1 LSLIKII
8 IGIELNVMKSFQQT
22 FNELKKARGLSNKQI
37 ASFTGVKLKDVKQ
50 WETGTSFPIETKVV
64 DALEGLLG
72 TEISKSLEGYTSQS
86 KVNSQLKTSEDNIFK
101 VKNEKID
108 VTNTKI
114 DKLRY
119 LFQKQPQNTTEYEF
133 DNEIEHITDDYYFED
148 DASAPLKE
156 ILEKPYLYDE
166 NQLGF
171 YFSRNLKTLG
181 LLSVLGLII
190 FSFFQLFWDSF
201 NLFIDNLL

>member
-1 LSLIKII
+1 
-8 IGIELNVMKSFQQT
+8 MKSFQQT

-50 WETGTSFPIETKVV
+50 WEIGTSFPIETKVV

-119 LFQKQPQNTTEYEF
+119 LFQKQHQNTTDYEF
-133 DNEIEHITDDYYFED
+133 DKEIEHITDDYYFED
-148 DASAPLKE
+148 DASAPLQE

-171 YFSRNLKTLG
+171 YFSRNLKTFG

-190 FSFFQLFWDSF
+190 YSFFQLFWDSF

>member
-1 LSLIKII
+1 
-8 IGIELNVMKSFQQT
+8 MKSFQQT

-50 WETGTSFPIETKVV
+50 WEIGTSFPIETKVV

-101 VKNEKID
+101 VKNEKLN

-119 LFQKQPQNTTEYEF
+119 LFQKQHQNTTEYEF
-133 DNEIEHITDDYYFED
+133 DKEIEHITDDYYFED
-148 DASAPLKE
+148 DASAPLQE

-190 FSFFQLFWDSF
+190 YSFFQLFWDSF

>member
-1 LSLIKII
+1 
-8 IGIELNVMKSFQQT
+8 MKSFQQT
-22 FNELKKARGLSNKQI
+22 FNELKKARGLSNKQV

-50 WETGTSFPIETKVV
+50 WETGTSFPIETRVV

-101 VKNEKID
+101 VKNEKLD

-114 DKLRY
+114 DKLRN

-148 DASAPLKE
+148 DTSAPLQE

>member
-1 LSLIKII
+1 
-8 IGIELNVMKSFQQT
+8 MKSFQQT

-86 KVNSQLKTSEDNIFK
+86 KVNSQLKTSEDNIFI
-101 VKNEKID
+101 VKNEKLD

-114 DKLRY
+114 DKLRN

-133 DNEIEHITDDYYFED
+133 DNEIEHIADDYYFEED
-148 DASAPLKE
+148 TVAPE
-156 ILEKPYLYDE
+156 QNVLEKPYIYDE
-166 NQLGF
+166 NQIGF

-181 LLSVLGLII
+181 LLSILGVII

-201 NLFIDNLL
+201 NLFLENLL

>member
-1 LSLIKII
+1 
-8 IGIELNVMKSFQQT
+8 MKSFHQI
-22 FNELKKARGLSNKQI
+22 FNELKKDRGLSNKQI
-37 ASFTGVKLKDVKQ
+37 ASFTGVKLKEVKQ
-50 WETGTSFPIETKVV
+50 WEAGTSFPIETKVV

-72 TEISKSLEGYTSQS
+72 TEIRESLKGYSSQS
-86 KVNSQLKTSEDNIFK
+86 KINSQVKTAEDDIFK

-114 DKLRY
+114 DKLRN

-133 DNEIEHITDDYYFED
+133 DNEIEHIADDYYFEED
-148 DASAPLKE
+148 TAAPE
-156 ILEKPYLYDE
+156 QNVLEKPYIYDE
-166 NQLGF
+166 NQIGF

-181 LLSVLGLII
+181 LLSILGVII

-201 NLFIDNLL
+201 NLFLDNLL

>member
-1 LSLIKII
+1 
-8 IGIELNVMKSFQQT
+8 MKSFQQT

-72 TEISKSLEGYTSQS
+72 TEISKSLEGYTSQI
-86 KVNSQLKTSEDNIFK
+86 KVNSQLKTSEENIFK

-119 LFQKQPQNTTEYEF
+119 LFQKQHQNTTEYEF

-148 DASAPLKE
+148 DASAPLQE

>member
-1 LSLIKII
+1 
-8 IGIELNVMKSFQQT
+8 MKSFQQT

-86 KVNSQLKTSEDNIFK
+86 KVNSQLKTSEDNIFI
-101 VKNEKID
+101 VKNEKLD

-114 DKLRY
+114 DKLRN

-148 DASAPLKE
+148 DASAPLQE

-201 NLFIDNLL
+201 NLLIDNLL

>member
-1 LSLIKII
+1 
-8 IGIELNVMKSFQQT
+8 MKSFHQI
-22 FNELKKARGLSNKQI
+22 FNELKKDRGLSNKQI
-37 ASFTGVKLKDVKQ
+37 ASFTGVKLKEVKQ
-50 WETGTSFPIETKVV
+50 WESGTSFPIETKVV

-72 TEISKSLEGYTSQS
+72 TEISESLEGYSSQS
-86 KVNSQLKTSEDNIFK
+86 KINSQVKTAEDDIFK

-114 DKLRY
+114 DKLRN

-148 DASAPLKE
+148 DASAPLQE

-201 NLFIDNLL
+201 KLFIDNLL

>member
-1 LSLIKII
+1 
-8 IGIELNVMKSFQQT
+8 MKSFQQT

-37 ASFTGVKLKDVKQ
+37 ASFTGVKLKDEKQ

-114 DKLRY
+114 DKLRN

-133 DNEIEHITDDYYFED
+133 DNEIEHIADDYYFEED
-148 DASAPLKE
+148 TAAPAQNV
-156 ILEKPYLYDE
+156 LEKPYIYDE
-166 NQLGF
+166 NQIGF

-181 LLSVLGLII
+181 LLSILGVII

-201 NLFIDNLL
+201 NLFLDNLL

>member
-1 LSLIKII
+1 
-8 IGIELNVMKSFQQT
+8 MKSFHQT
-22 FNELKKARGLSNKQI
+22 FNELKKDRGLSNKQI
-37 ASFTGVKLKDVKQ
+37 ASFTGVKLKEVKQ
-50 WETGTSFPIETKVV
+50 WESGTSFPIETKVV

-72 TEISKSLEGYTSQS
+72 TEISESLEGYSS
-86 KVNSQLKTSEDNIFK
+86 KSKINSQVKTAEDDIFK

-114 DKLRY
+114 DKLRN

-133 DNEIEHITDDYYFED
+133 DNEIEHIADDYYFEED
-148 DASAPLKE
+148 TVAPE
-156 ILEKPYLYDE
+156 QNVLEKPYIYDE
-166 NQLGF
+166 NQIGF

-181 LLSVLGLII
+181 LLSILGVII

-201 NLFIDNLL
+201 NLFLDNLL

>member
-1 LSLIKII
+1 
-8 IGIELNVMKSFQQT
+8 MKSFQQT
-22 FNELKKARGLSNKQI
+22 FNELKKSRGLSNKQI

-50 WETGTSFPIETKVV
+50 WEIGTSFPIETKVV

-119 LFQKQPQNTTEYEF
+119 LFQKQHQNTTEYEF
-133 DNEIEHITDDYYFED
+133 DKEIEHITDDYYFED
-148 DASAPLKE
+148 DASAPLQE

-171 YFSRNLKTLG
+171 YFSRNLKTFG

-190 FSFFQLFWDSF
+190 YSFFQLFWDSF

>member
-1 LSLIKII
+1 
-8 IGIELNVMKSFQQT
+8 MKSFQQT

-50 WETGTSFPIETKVV
+50 WETGTSFPVETKVV

-86 KVNSQLKTSEDNIFK
+86 KVNSQLKTSEDNIFI
-101 VKNEKID
+101 VKNEKLD

-148 DASAPLKE
+148 DATKPLQE

>member
-1 LSLIKII
+1 
-8 IGIELNVMKSFQQT
+8 MKSFQQT

-114 DKLRY
+114 DKLRN

-133 DNEIEHITDDYYFED
+133 DNEIEHIADDYYFEED
-148 DASAPLKE
+148 TAAPE
-156 ILEKPYLYDE
+156 QNVLEKPYIYDE
-166 NQLGF
+166 NQIGF

-181 LLSVLGLII
+181 LLSILGVII

-201 NLFIDNLL
+201 NLFLENLL

>member
-1 LSLIKII
+1 
-8 IGIELNVMKSFQQT
+8 MKSFHQT
-22 FNELKKARGLSNKQI
+22 FNELKKDRGLSNKQI
-37 ASFTGVKLKDVKQ
+37 ASFTGVKLKEVKQ
-50 WETGTSFPIETKVV
+50 WEAGTSFPIETKVV

-72 TEISKSLEGYTSQS
+72 TEISESLEGYSSQS
-86 KVNSQLKTSEDNIFK
+86 VKNSQVKTAEDDIFK

-114 DKLRY
+114 DKLRN

-133 DNEIEHITDDYYFED
+133 DNEIQNTTDDYYFEED
-148 DASAPLKE
+148 TAVPAQNV
-156 ILEKPYLYDE
+156 LEKPYIYDE
-166 NQLGF
+166 NQIGF

-181 LLSVLGLII
+181 MLSILGVII

-201 NLFIDNLL
+201 NLFLDNLL

>member
-1 LSLIKII
+1 
-8 IGIELNVMKSFQQT
+8 MKSFQQT

-50 WETGTSFPIETKVV
+50 WEIGTSFPIETKVV

-119 LFQKQPQNTTEYEF
+119 LFQKQHQNTTEYEF

-148 DASAPLKE
+148 DASAPLQE

-190 FSFFQLFWDSF
+190 YSFFQLFWDSF

>member
-1 LSLIKII
+1 
-8 IGIELNVMKSFQQT
+8 MKSFQQT
-22 FNELKKARGLSNKQI
+22 FNELKKSRGLSNKQI

-50 WETGTSFPIETKVV
+50 WEIGTSFPIETKVV

-86 KVNSQLKTSEDNIFK
+86 KVNSQLKTSEDNIFI
-101 VKNEKID
+101 VKNEKLD

-114 DKLRY
+114 DKLRN

-148 DASAPLKE
+148 DASAPLQE

>member
-1 LSLIKII
+1 
-8 IGIELNVMKSFQQT
+8 MKSFQQT
-22 FNELKKARGLSNKQI
+22 FNELKKSRGLSNKQI

-50 WETGTSFPIETKVV
+50 WETGTSFPVETKVV

-86 KVNSQLKTSEDNIFK
+86 KVNSQLKTSEDNIFI
-101 VKNEKID
+101 VKNEKLD

-133 DNEIEHITDDYYFED
+133 DTEIEHITDDYYFED
-148 DASAPLKE
+148 DASAPLQE

>member
-1 LSLIKII
+1 
-8 IGIELNVMKSFQQT
+8 MKSFQQT
-22 FNELKKARGLSNKQI
+22 FNELRKARGLSNKQI

-148 DASAPLKE
+148 DASAPLQE

>member
-1 LSLIKII
+1 
-8 IGIELNVMKSFQQT
+8 MKSFQQT
-22 FNELKKARGLSNKQI
+22 FNELKKSRGLSNKQI

-50 WETGTSFPIETKVV
+50 WETGTSFPVETKVV

-148 DASAPLKE
+148 DATKPLQE

-181 LLSVLGLII
+181 LLFVLGLII

>member
-1 LSLIKII
+1 
-8 IGIELNVMKSFQQT
+8 MKSFQQT

-86 KVNSQLKTSEDNIFK
+86 KVNSQLKTSEDNIFI
-101 VKNEKID
+101 VKNEKLD

-114 DKLRY
+114 DKLRN
-119 LFQKQPQNTTEYEF
+119 LFQKQHQNTTEYEF
-133 DNEIEHITDDYYFED
+133 DKEIEHITDDYYFED
-148 DASAPLKE
+148 DASAPLQE

-190 FSFFQLFWDSF
+190 YSFFQLFWDSF

>member
-1 LSLIKII
+1 
-8 IGIELNVMKSFQQT
+8 MKSFQQT

-86 KVNSQLKTSEDNIFK
+86 KVNSQLKTSEDNIFR

-148 DASAPLKE
+148 DASAPLQE

-181 LLSVLGLII
+181 LLFVLGLII

>member
-1 LSLIKII
+1 
-8 IGIELNVMKSFQQT
+8 MKSFQQT

-86 KVNSQLKTSEDNIFK
+86 KVNSQLKTSEDNIFI
-101 VKNEKID
+101 VKNEKLD

-133 DNEIEHITDDYYFED
+133 DNEIEHIPDDYYFED

-156 ILEKPYLYDE
+156 ILEKPYLYDD

-181 LLSVLGLII
+181 LLSVLGVII
-190 FSFFQLFWDSF
+190 YSFFQLFWDSF
-201 NLFIDNLL
+201 YLFIDNLL

>member
-1 LSLIKII
+1 
-8 IGIELNVMKSFQQT
+8 MKSFHQI
-22 FNELKKARGLSNKQI
+22 FNELKKDRGLSNKQI
-37 ASFTGVKLKDVKQ
+37 ASFTGAKLKEVKQ
-50 WETGTSFPIETKVV
+50 WEAGTSFPIETKVV

-72 TEISKSLEGYTSQS
+72 TEISESLEGYSS
-86 KVNSQLKTSEDNIFK
+86 KSKTNSQVKTAEDDIFK

-114 DKLRY
+114 DKLRN

-133 DNEIEHITDDYYFED
+133 DNEIEHIADDYYFEED
-148 DASAPLKE
+148 TVAPE
-156 ILEKPYLYDE
+156 QNVLEKPYIYDE
-166 NQLGF
+166 NQIGF

-181 LLSVLGLII
+181 LLSILGVII

-201 NLFIDNLL
+201 NLFLDNLL

>member
-1 LSLIKII
+1 
-8 IGIELNVMKSFQQT
+8 MKSFQQT
-22 FNELKKARGLSNKQI
+22 FNELKKSRGLSNKQI

-101 VKNEKID
+101 VKNEKLN

-119 LFQKQPQNTTEYEF
+119 LFQKQHQNTTEYEF

-148 DASAPLKE
+148 DASAPLQE

-190 FSFFQLFWDSF
+190 FSFFQLFWDFF

>member
-1 LSLIKII
+1 
-8 IGIELNVMKSFQQT
+8 MKSFQQT

-119 LFQKQPQNTTEYEF
+119 LFQKQHQNTTEYEF
-133 DNEIEHITDDYYFED
+133 DKEIEHITDDYYFED
-148 DASAPLKE
+148 DASAPLQE

-181 LLSVLGLII
+181 LLSVLSLII

>member
-1 LSLIKII
+1 
-8 IGIELNVMKSFQQT
+8 MKSFQQT
-22 FNELKKARGLSNKQI
+22 FSELKKARGLSNKQI

-86 KVNSQLKTSEDNIFK
+86 KVNSQLKTSEENIFK

-114 DKLRY
+114 DKLRN
-119 LFQKQPQNTTEYEF
+119 LFQKQHQNTTDYEF
-133 DNEIEHITDDYYFED
+133 DKEIEHITDDYYFED
-148 DASAPLKE
+148 DASAPLQE

-190 FSFFQLFWDSF
+190 YSFFQLFWDSF

>member
-1 LSLIKII
+1 MLSILINKTSGGGRESNPPKTLKPFNSFEDCGAHQALIHLNVKTSYIKII

-86 KVNSQLKTSEDNIFK
+86 KVNSQLKTSEDNIFI
-101 VKNEKID
+101 VKNEKLD

-114 DKLRY
+114 DKLRN
-119 LFQKQPQNTTEYEF
+119 LFK
-133 DNEIEHITDDYYFED
+133 
-148 DASAPLKE
+148 S
-156 ILEKPYLYDE
+156 
-166 NQLGF
+166 
-171 YFSRNLKTLG
+171 NLKILR
-181 LLSVLGLII
+181 SMNLITK
-190 FSFFQLFWDSF
+190 L
-201 NLFIDNLL
+201 NT

>member
-1 LSLIKII
+1 
-8 IGIELNVMKSFQQT
+8 MKSFQQT

-86 KVNSQLKTSEDNIFK
+86 KVNSQLKTSEDNIFI
-101 VKNEKID
+101 VKNEKLD

-114 DKLRY
+114 DKLRN

-133 DNEIEHITDDYYFED
+133 DKEIEHITDDYYFED
-148 DASAPLKE
+148 DASAPLQE